1 MSEAPHSPPPRVFRN
16 RSYRSLFAAA
26 AISNYGSMLHAMALP
41 FVAISVLDA
50 TPADIATL
58 TAAGLAPGFVLGL
71 VASAWVDRLPRRP
84 ILVASDWAR
93 AAILLWIPVAAWLE
107 LLTLGQL
114 HVVVA
119 IHGFLTFLFGAAHHA
134 ILPAIVPSTQLLEAN
149 GRLKAVESV
158 TEGGAFASGGF
169 LIQWLG
175 APFVFI
181 VDAASYVLSA
191 LCLRGVDAQE
201 VPRTA
206 SVGTSTSVWQE
217 TREGVAFLVGHRLL
231 LPGVL
236 GLALVAMSWRVAS
249 VVYVLYVYE
258 ELGFAPGVLGLVF
271 AAGGVSSL
279 IGAFAAE
286 RLPRRVGLG
295 WSMILGVLGVSLAT
309 LLLPL
314 APGAGWLGLLVLV
327 AHQLGDGF
335 EVVFEVNESSL
346 RQSLT
351 PPQLRGR
358 VAGVTGFG
366 GAAAMLFGLVVG
378 GILGEWAGLRE
389 TLVVAGGIGL
399 AGATLL
405 VLSPLRTLRSL
416 PSA

>member
-1 MSEAPHSPPPRVFRN
+1 MSEAPHSPPPGVFRN

-93 AAILLWIPVAAWLE
+93 AATLLWIPVAAWLE

-158 TEGGAFASGGF
+158 TEGGAFASGGV

-231 LPGVL
+231 LPGSSAWHWWPCR
-236 GLALVAMSWRVAS
+236 GASPASCTYSTSTKSWASHRAFWGWSSRPVAS
-249 VVYVLYVYE
+249 PPSS
-258 ELGFAPGVLGLVF
+258 APW
-271 AAGGVSSL
+271 
-279 IGAFAAE
+279 
-286 RLPRRVGLG
+286 PRKGSR
-295 WSMILGVLGVSLAT
+295 
-309 LLLPL
+309 
-314 APGAGWLGLLVLV
+314 
-327 AHQLGDGF
+327 DGS
-335 EVVFEVNESSL
+335 V
-346 RQSLT
+346 
-351 PPQLRGR
+351 
-358 VAGVTGFG
+358 
-366 GAAAMLFGLVVG
+366 
-378 GILGEWAGLRE
+378 
-389 TLVVAGGIGL
+389 L
-399 AGATLL
+399 AGA
-405 VLSPLRTLRSL
+405 
-416 PSA
+416 